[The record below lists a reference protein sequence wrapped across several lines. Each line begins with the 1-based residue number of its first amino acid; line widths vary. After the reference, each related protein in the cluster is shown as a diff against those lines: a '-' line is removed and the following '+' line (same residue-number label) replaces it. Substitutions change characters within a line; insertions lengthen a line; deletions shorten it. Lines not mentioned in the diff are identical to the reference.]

1 VADPIDRA
9 IEAADPLTRLRSF
22 LADESA
28 SLTLS
33 RFEGIWTATIRTQG
47 KTPDVICEVDSSSL
61 TEAVETALDE
71 APAATARLVERYCA
85 RMDMARAERNGDRRA
100 YVEAECRLEATE

>member
-1 VADPIDRA
+1 MADPIDRA
-9 IEAADPLTRLRSF
+9 IEAADPLVRLRAF
-22 LADESA
+22 LASESA

-100 YVEAECRLEATE
+100 YVEAECRLEAL